1 MLRCGR
7 LNGPEW
13 REENMLTKTDFIAM
27 LEDEIIFVE
36 DQIEVLMNRRE
47 ELNDML
53 NEDLKNEK
61 A

>member
-1 MLRCGR
+1 
-7 LNGPEW
+7 
-13 REENMLTKTDFIAM
+13 MLTKTDFIAM